1 MSGTVLFKF
10 KNARGDPEAV
20 QFEGYHISAVEL
32 KNLIAEKKGLVD
44 GTLELSDP
52 KTKAVFEDS
61 HVFPRG
67 SAVTVRRVAATRA
80 AQRAQQQAATAA
92 DATEEAIA
100 GPAMATLQ
108 AMTAQSGA
116 AAVDPQD
123 ENATLQQRKAG
134 QGAEDLQIAA
144 LVDAQNEAWRA
155 QTDKNILATRAREQQ
170 LAAQR
175 GRGRGFGSA
184 FMHSGR
190 GRGQGGTGIGFCKFC
205 GKLDDHFSDDCPQKY
220 NPRTDLRHVRA
231 PAGIPAELLETS
243 TEGGLLLNTGKTG
256 ALKSSTAA
264 AAKEFAALPTAVRR
278 APAALALTN
287 APHEEQQQQL
297 LLGNG
302 GQQQEPDEEEQ
313 GLQQLAEDDD
323 EDQQQQLTPSREA
336 AAEDAGDEAAADA
349 DADLE
354 AMDAAF
360 DDDEFAFDR
369 PADDAAPGLFD
380 DEDDDLAPPAGTPAG
395 AAAAAGDGKLH
406 LGIGMELDE
415 PPAAATA
422 IDSEQARQDS
432 LQLQQQQ
439 QQRSPMP
446 QPHSPLAQQLSPQQ
460 HRQVSQPPAGREL
473 CMFGQAVAHWLGRAA
488 CWRVNFVMLSKEG
501 VLGACSAHRV

>member
-1 MSGTVLFKF
+1 MSATVLFKF

-20 QFEGYHISAVEL
+20 HFDGYHISAVEL

-92 DATEEAIA
+92 DATEEAVA
-100 GPAMATLQ
+100 GPAMAALQ

-116 AAVDPQD
+116 AAADPQD
-123 ENATLQQRKAG
+123 ENAMLQQRKAG
-134 QGAEDLQIAA
+134 QSAEDSQITA

-190 GRGQGGTGIGFCKFC
+190 GRGQGGTVIGFCKFC
-205 GKLDDHFSDDCPQKY
+205 GKLDDHFSDDCPQKH

-264 AAKEFAALPTAVRR
+264 AAKEFAALPTAARR
-278 APAALALTN
+278 APAALALAN

-297 LLGNG
+297 QLENG

-323 EDQQQQLTPSREA
+323 EDQQQQLTPSRA
-336 AAEDAGDEAAADA
+336 GAVTPQTAAEGARDEAAADA
-349 DADLE
+349 ADVDADLE

-369 PADDAAPGLFD
+369 PADDATPGLFD
-380 DEDDDLAPPAGTPAG
+380 DEDYDLAPPAGTPP
-395 AAAAAGDGKLH
+395 AAAGGNGKLH
-406 LGIGMELDE
+406 LGMGMELEE

-422 IDSEQARQDS
+422 MDSQQAMQDS
-432 LQLQQQQ
+432 QQLQ
-439 QQRSPMP
+439 QQRSPL
-446 QPHSPLAQQLSPQQ
+446 QQLQRSPLPQQLSPQQ
-460 HRQVSQPPAGREL
+460 QHQQQQQRQQVSQPPG
-473 CMFGQAVAHWLGRAA
+473 GG
-488 CWRVNFVMLSKEG
+488 
-501 VLGACSAHRV
+501 

>member
-20 QFEGYHISAVEL
+20 HFDGYHISALEL

-52 KTKAVFEDS
+52 KTKAVFDDS

-80 AQRAQQQAATAA
+80 AQRAQQQAAAAA
-92 DATEEAIA
+92 DAVEESVA

-190 GRGQGGTGIGFCKFC
+190 GRGQGGAGIGFCKFC

-243 TEGGLLLNTGKTG
+243 TEGGLLLTSGKTG
-256 ALKSSTAA
+256 ALKSNTAMA
-264 AAKEFAALPTAVRR
+264 VKEFAALPTAARR

-287 APHEEQQQQL
+287 APHEEQQQRL
-297 LLGNG
+297 LLENG

-323 EDQQQQLTPSREA
+323 DDQQQLTPSRAGAATPQA
-336 AAEDAGDEAAADA
+336 AADEAGDDEAAAA
-349 DADLE
+349 DAGQDE
-354 AMDAAF
+354 FAMF
-360 DDDEFAFDR
+360 DDDELVSEKQLDEGT
-369 PADDAAPGLFD
+369 PGLFD
-380 DEDDDLAPPAGTPAG
+380 DDDDDLAPPAGTPAG
-395 AAAAAGDGKLH
+395 AAAAAAGDGKLN
-406 LGIGMELDE
+406 LGMGMELE
-415 PPAAATA
+415 EAAAAPAAV
-422 IDSEQARQDS
+422 SEQVG
-432 LQLQQQQ
+432 QQQQ
-439 QQRSPMP
+439 QSPLQQPRSP
-446 QPHSPLAQQLSPQQ
+446 AGQQLSPQQ
-460 HRQVSQPPAGREL
+460 QQQQQQQVPALPG
-473 CMFGQAVAHWLGRAA
+473 GG
-488 CWRVNFVMLSKEG
+488 CW
-501 VLGACSAHRV
+501 

>member
-1 MSGTVLFKF
+1 MTSTVYFKF
-10 KNARGDPEAV
+10 KNARGEPETV
-20 QFEGYHISAVEL
+20 HFEGYHISAVEL
-32 KNLIAEKKGLVD
+32 KNLIADKKGLVD

-52 KTKAVFEDS
+52 KPPKAVFDDD

-175 GRGRGFGSA
+175 NRGRGYGST

-190 GRGQGGTGIGFCKFC
+190 GRGPGGAVIGFCKFC
-205 GKLDDHFSDDCPQKY
+205 GKHNDHFSDDCPQKY

-243 TEGGLLLNTGKTG
+243 NEGGLLLNTGKTG

-264 AAKEFAALPTAVRR
+264 AAKEFAALPTAARR

-297 LLGNG
+297 LLENG
-302 GQQQEPDEEEQ
+302 GPKQEPDEEEQ

-323 EDQQQQLTPSREA
+323 QNQQQQPTPQAAAENAADEA
-336 AAEDAGDEAAADA
+336 AADADA

-369 PADDAAPGLFD
+369 PSDAATPGLFD
-380 DEDDDLAPPAGTPAG
+380 DDDDDLAPRAGTPG
-395 AAAAAGDGKLH
+395 AAAAGGDGKLH
-406 LGIGMELDE
+406 LGIGMELEE
-415 PPAAATA
+415 PPAAAAAAAGT
-422 IDSEQARQDS
+422 DSEQAGQDS
-432 LQLQQQQ
+432 QLLQ
-439 QQRSPMP
+439 QQRSPLL
-446 QPHSPLAQQLSPQQ
+446 QPRSPLQQQLSPQQ
-460 HRQVSQPPAGREL
+460 QQQQQQHVAQPPG
-473 CMFGQAVAHWLGRAA
+473 GG
-488 CWRVNFVMLSKEG
+488 
-501 VLGACSAHRV
+501 